1 MLFLNDSVVYNKKK
15 KRSTMKIV
23 KRQTGQCA
31 SANLTLSSC
40 CRPFQDPTSSC
51 RVIDNNGESCYCD
64 SLCFERNDCC
74 DDAPVQAPCIPCKQY
89 PDIFYLQSHLVLSSV
104 CIP

>member
-1 MLFLNDSVVYNKKK
+1 MYTHTHTYIYNVFVVLNHNYISGVDSKKK

-23 KRQTGQCA
+23 KRQTGPCA

-40 CRPFQDPTSSC
+40 CKPFQDPTSSC
-51 RVIDNNGESCYCD
+51 RVTVNNGDSCYCD

-74 DDAPVQAPCIPCKQY
+74 NDAPVQIPCVPCKY
-89 PDIFYLQSHLVLSSV
+89 
-104 CIP
+104 

>member
-74 DDAPVQAPCIPCKQY
+74 DDAPVQAPCVPCK
-89 PDIFYLQSHLVLSSV
+89 
-104 CIP
+104 